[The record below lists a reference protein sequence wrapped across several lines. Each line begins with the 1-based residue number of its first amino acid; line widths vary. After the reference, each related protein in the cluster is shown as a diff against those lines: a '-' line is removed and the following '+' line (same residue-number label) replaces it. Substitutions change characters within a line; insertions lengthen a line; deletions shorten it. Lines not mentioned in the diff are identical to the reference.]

1 MDETK
6 DIWFRIGYALER
18 ARTEPPAGRLRGLLE
33 RLDGGRGTEAK
44 DERPPRARQRSE
56 GARAAGANEAL
67 DALLTA
73 GAGALA
79 ARLLGLVPARSRP
92 GPLALFKAGASGA
105 GAAFLREL
113 LDPLL
118 RGRLARPRLGS
129 EVTDALLAGAV
140 RGLLYGAVLEPRLP
154 GPAVL
159 RGVVYGSA
167 EYAVSPWGGLSR
179 LMGAGAP
186 HRRFPLLAALSE
198 QRALGEDSYL
208 DHVVFGVA
216 LALFYRS
223 AEPEAS
229 SGISSGT

>member
-18 ARTEPPAGRLRGLLE
+18 ARTDSPGGRLRGLRE
-33 RLDGGRGTEAK
+33 RRDGGRGEAK
-44 DERPPRARQRSE
+44 DELLQSARQRPE
-56 GARAAGANEAL
+56 GARPSGANEAIE
-67 DALLTA
+67 ALLTA
-73 GAGALA
+73 GAGALV
-79 ARLLGLVPARSRP
+79 ARLLGLVPARGRP
-92 GPLALFKAGASGA
+92 GPAALFRAGAAGA

-118 RGRLARPRLGS
+118 RGRLVTPRLGA
-129 EVTDALLAGAV
+129 EGVDGAQGGAV
-140 RGLLYGAVLEPRLP
+140 RGLLYGAVLEPRLR

-159 RGVVYGSA
+159 RGVLYGSA
-167 EYAVSPWGGLSR
+167 EYAVLPWGGLSR
-179 LMGAGAP
+179 LLGARAP

-198 QRALGEDSYL
+198 ERGLGEDSYL

-223 AEPEAS
+223 AESET
-229 SGISSGT
+229 SSGTASGT